1 MGRTLV
7 RIVSLTLALGAT
19 VVVSWLTVRG
29 VSVFTGPGPFLDGSW
44 WVVWAIQVGLA
55 GIVGLI
61 VGRTWGRDSSAGWLT
76 ALLLAAWVGELLVVA
91 LLTPILSD
99 DLRLFHALWVW
110 LVATAGPVQPLAAI
124 VGALVGRE
132 RARSVTHEPAG

>member
-19 VVVSWLTVRG
+19 VVVSWLAVRG
-29 VSVFTGPGPFLDGSW
+29 VSVFTGPGPFLDSSW

-61 VGRTWGRDSSAGWLT
+61 VGRTWGRESSAGRLA

-99 DLRLFHALWVW
+99 DLRLFHAPWVW

>member
-7 RIVSLTLALGAT
+7 RIVSLTLALGGT
-19 VVVSWLTVRG
+19 VVASWLAVRG
-29 VSVFTGPGPFLDGSW
+29 VSVFTGPGPFLDSSW

-61 VGRTWGRDSSAGWLT
+61 VGRNWGRESSAGRLA

-99 DLRLFHALWVW
+99 DLRLFHAPWVW